1 MGATVLFGWH
11 IKIPLLIQIHPD
23 SPPMQYNTA
32 LGFLACGL
40 AGFSVYKSH
49 YSISKL
55 IAFFLIF
62 LGGLTLTEYV
72 LHVDLILD
80 EIFMK
85 HYIVTRTSH
94 SGRMAP
100 NTALCFTVLG
110 LFYLLSSFEN
120 KEKTI
125 LVRGFLAS
133 LVFALSVVALSGYLM
148 GLENDYGWT
157 NLTRMAFHTASGFVM
172 LGLGAILLSWHKKIE
187 QASTLYGFATVI
199 LLLLIMGLTSIA
211 YIDRLATISGDIHRH
226 PFMVSNA
233 ARHINANLM
242 TMDRTMQDALF
253 SEDEKQLNFAL
264 NKIATHSKVVIKEFD
279 LIFERYLGNKEDIQQ
294 AHRLFLD
301 WQAISDEI
309 IALVKDGK
317 RFEAIEITKTKGAK
331 QAALLYDYM
340 EKVTR
345 SAEKTAESFRL
356 KALTEKK
363 NSLFM
368 LSLFLMIAVIISIK
382 ILIYVVKNNIKQ
394 QEELKASHQRLLHSD
409 KLVSLGKL
417 TSSIA
422 HEFNNPIYGIKTL
435 LEHVREEVNP
445 EKENAKFLDIAIKEC
460 DRMADLV
467 KKLQRFYKPSPA
479 IKRPTDINQI
489 IGNMLILTHKS
500 MQERRI
506 TLIKHLSSDLP
517 KVHCVSDQ
525 IEQVFLNILQNAAE
539 SIPQA
544 ALIKTIT
551 LTTETEGS
559 HVKIH
564 IQDSGIGISQEVI
577 KTMFDPFFTTK
588 SAVKGTGLGLSVS
601 YGIIKAHGGE
611 ILADSKIDEG
621 TMFSITLPI
630 G

>member
-23 SPPMQYNTA
+23 FPPMQYNTA

-40 AGFSVYKSH
+40 AGIFISKSH

-62 LGGLTLTEYV
+62 LGGLTLAEYV
-72 LHVDLILD
+72 LRVDLILD
-80 EIFMK
+80 EIFIK

-110 LFYLLSSFEN
+110 LFYLLSSLEN
-120 KEKTI
+120 KEKTT
-125 LVRGFLAS
+125 LARGFLAA
-133 LVFALSVVALSGYLM
+133 LVFAASVVALSGYLM
-148 GLENDYGWT
+148 GLENDYGWV
-157 NLTRMAFHTASGFVM
+157 NLMRMAFHTASGFIILAM
-172 LGLGAILLSWHKKIE
+172 GAILVTWHKKIE

-211 YIDRLATISGDIHRH
+211 YIDRLATISGKIHRH
-226 PFMVSNA
+226 PFIVSNT

-242 TMDRTMQDALF
+242 SIHKYMQDLVF
-253 SEDEKQLNFAL
+253 LEDEKQLNFAL
-264 NKIATHSKVVIKEFD
+264 DEVSAHSKVVLKEFD
-279 LIFERYLGNKEDIQQ
+279 LIFERYLGNKEDIQK

-331 QAALLYDYM
+331 QATLLYDYM
-340 EKVTR
+340 EKITR

-368 LSLFLMIAVIISIK
+368 LSLFLMIAVIISII
-382 ILIYVVKNNIKQ
+382 ILIYVVKNIIKQ
-394 QEELKASHQRLLHSD
+394 QEELKSSHERLLHSD

-435 LEHVREEVNP
+435 LELVSEEAKL
-445 EKENAKFLDIAIKEC
+445 EKEQANFLDIAIKEC

-500 MQERRI
+500 MQEQRI

-517 KVHCVSDQ
+517 RVHCVSDQ
-525 IEQVFLNILQNAAE
+525 IEQVLLNILQNAAE
-539 SIPQA
+539 AIPPA
-544 ALIKTIT
+544 APIKTIT

-611 ILADSKIDEG
+611 ILINGKIDEG
-621 TMFSITLPI
+621 TTFSIILPI